1 MADDPDILR
10 ARLNKLAELTDPA
23 LVALPED
30 RARMER
36 SIQLVSR
43 ALRMVAQVRH
53 QTGNVARQREAVEVA
68 VLCRRIV
75 EAARAEGCLSGITTT
90 GDSGLSIRSVRR
102 HRSEPVLQPV
112 LAGRSARGAGSF
124 PHMTS
129 FE

>member
-10 ARLNKLAELTDPA
+10 ARLNKLAELTGPA

-90 GDSGLSIRSVRR
+90 GDSGLSIASVLRSR
-102 HRSEPVLQPV
+102 PVTRFTL
-112 LAGRSARGAGSF
+112 SCW
-124 PHMTS
+124 
-129 FE
+129 E

>member
-10 ARLNKLAELTDPA
+10 ARLNKLAELTGPA

-53 QTGNVARQREAVEVA
+53 QTGNVAHQREAVEVA

-75 EAARAEGCLSGITTT
+75 EAARAEGMLI
-90 GDSGLSIRSVRR
+90 GDKETRR
-102 HRSEPVLQPV
+102 N
-112 LAGRSARGAGSF
+112 G
-124 PHMTS
+124 
-129 FE
+129 